1 MQPGSPPGGNAG
13 SASLPLGPM
22 TSGRKGLSVLVVEDH
37 PAYRMLLGGMLH
49 KLGFDREVVND
60 GQAALTAMTDRH
72 FDLIL
77 TDCQMP
83 VMDGYALARE
93 VRRRE
98 RLAHTAPVPIIALTS
113 TLEAAQIHRCLEAGI
128 NAWLVKPLT
137 LIQLREILTLW
148 VPQADTQRPEPVA
161 QDVPIT
167 WPARATLIETF
178 GCAALVERMVGCLL
192 EEAQA
197 DLAALDDALL
207 KQDATA
213 TSRHL
218 HRLVGGLAF
227 LGAGQLEDRGAHL
240 ITAVA
245 CEGVAA
251 NSRSLGLLYADLRRY
266 LLRLAELWPQV

>member
-1 MQPGSPPGGNAG
+1 
-13 SASLPLGPM
+13 M
-22 TSGRKGLSVLVVEDH
+22 TSGPKGLSVLVVEDH
-37 PAYRMLLGGMLH
+37 PAYRMLLGEMLH

-178 GCAALVERMVGCLL
+178 GCAAVVERMVGCLL